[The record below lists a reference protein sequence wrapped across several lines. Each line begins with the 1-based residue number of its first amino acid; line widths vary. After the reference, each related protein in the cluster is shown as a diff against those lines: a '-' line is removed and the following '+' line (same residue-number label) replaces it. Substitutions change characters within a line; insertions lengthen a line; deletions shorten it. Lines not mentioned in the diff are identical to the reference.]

1 MKATKTFSDGSFQQD
16 VIQSAQPV
24 VVDVWAPWCGPC
36 NHVGPLIDE
45 LAEQFD
51 GRVTVGKLNIDDNPE
66 IAGKYKVSSIPTVLV
81 FQDGEVVER
90 FVGVQPKANYEA
102 ALERVAA

>member
-1 MKATKTFSDGSFQQD
+1 M
-16 VIQSAQPV
+16 IQSAQPV

-36 NHVGPLIDE
+36 NRVGPLIDE

-90 FVGVQPKANYEA
+90 FVGVQPKAKYEE

>member
-90 FVGVQPKANYEA
+90 FVGVQPKAKYEA